1 MKKIIFFCFLILL
14 TFSTNNV
21 YALNRFNKNFENEK
35 TIKEH
40 TQNSN
45 DIIQI
50 KSENVRCD
58 GIGAYTDAYCLI
70 RIVYE
75 IHITPNNNR
84 IISVHLKGAQIIYSS
99 MIEGPYLVDCEVL
112 TKNDLFFLK
121 LILNWRINDI
131 SQTGQY
137 LFRLSAN

>member
-21 YALNRFNKNFENEK
+21 YALNRFNKNSGNET

-45 DIIQI
+45 YIIQN

-58 GIGAYTDAYCLI
+58 GIGAFTDAYCLI

-75 IHITPNNNR
+75 IYTTPNNDR
-84 IISVHLKGAQIIYSS
+84 IISVHLKNAQIIYSS

-112 TKNDLFFLK
+112 MKNDLFFLK
-121 LILNWRINDI
+121 LILNWKINDI